1 MAPGSSSER
10 VSKTG
15 PPAGQKPGLMLLKA
29 GRSIL
34 TAVLLLAGIA
44 AGIYLTCL
52 GIVLQRLDESM
63 SRFDDLPTASS
74 YLWWVV
80 SALGLPLIAAC
91 IRGAIRTLRRR
102 HRAAEARCV
111 HETCQ

>member
-1 MAPGSSSER
+1 
-10 VSKTG
+10 
-15 PPAGQKPGLMLLKA
+15 MLLKA

-34 TAVLLLAGIA
+34 TAVLLLAGIV

-52 GIVLQRLDESM
+52 GIVLQHLDESM
-63 SRFDDLPTASS
+63 SRFDDLPTTSS

-80 SALGLPLIAAC
+80 SALGLALIASC
-91 IRGAIRTLRRR
+91 IRGTMRTLRRR
-102 HRAAEARCV
+102 RSAAKDRCV